1 MPTILLALS
10 SHETFERVSLTKYRG
25 RVEIEIQSRGAMTPS
40 FLVVAIFPVV
50 LCILVPCR
58 VLEPCFAPKFPA
70 FSRVNCF
77 LFYFSALFFFLVQS
91 RTLASASR
99 LSSKTDN
106 LLNFQPLLAAV
117 FLHHPRLITPSMKDF
132 ACLLTRL
139 KVEFAF
145 LRLLDLGRVLCHDCL
160 HFSIPFISIWDN
172 CVVDIENFL
181 EKMYYYYY
189 Y

>member
-1 MPTILLALS
+1 MHSFHLRSTVSLAAILLALS

-77 LFYFSALFFFLVQS
+77 LFYFSPLFFFFFFLVQS
-91 RTLASASR
+91 RSFSVSEPSFKQDR
-99 LSSKTDN
+99 
-106 LLNFQPLLAAV
+106 QPLEFSTTFSCGLPPPSSTYHA
-117 FLHHPRLITPSMKDF
+117 LHERFRLF
-132 ACLLTRL
+132 AN
-139 KVEFAF
+139 
-145 LRLLDLGRVLCHDCL
+145 
-160 HFSIPFISIWDN
+160 PP
-172 CVVDIENFL
+172 
-181 EKMYYYYY
+181 
-189 Y
+189 